1 VKTGKS
7 VWKMATQ
14 RNKSIVLAKL
24 GSAAKIPPCD
34 LLVFE
39 SGHLP
44 ARNREDCRLRDRVA
58 RAREIRVRSVKL
70 NDIPRSIHHNPIG
83 VSKAHTYRVTLT
95 CVRELNLP
103 YLQRLITLGVR
114 AAEEEDAGE

>member
-1 VKTGKS
+1 MKTGKS

-24 GSAAKIPPCD
+24 GSAAKIPLCD
-34 LLVFE
+34 
-39 SGHLP
+39 
-44 ARNREDCRLRDRVA
+44 LRDRVA